1 MLNKSIAFGL
11 LAAGLMIAPTAAFA
25 GQSQSVDQYT
35 EQNGAAVNG
44 SSTVQTSTTNS
55 RQVQNQRNGR
65 GNYRD
70 YGRDRNV
77 RQNQR
82 NSRPGYGRY
91 GQRYGSSGKVNQRQD
106 ARQGTVQNGAATD
119 GSNTDQV
126 GRTNNNQSQNS
137 RGR

>member
-25 GQSQSVDQYT
+25 GGQSQSVDQYT

-55 RQVQNQRNGR
+55 RQVQNQ
-65 GNYRD
+65 
-70 YGRDRNV
+70 
-77 RQNQR
+77 
-82 NSRPGYGRY
+82 NSSKPRYGRY
-91 GQRYGSSGKVNQRQD
+91 GNRYGSTGKINQRQD

-119 GSNTDQV
+119 GSNTDQL
-126 GRTNNNQSQNS
+126 
-137 RGR
+137 

>member
-55 RQVQNQRNGR
+55 RQVQNQRN
-65 GNYRD
+65 
-70 YGRDRNV
+70 
-77 RQNQR
+77 
-82 NSRPGYGRY
+82 SRPGYG
-91 GQRYGSSGKVNQRQD
+91 
-106 ARQGTVQNGAATD
+106 
-119 GSNTDQV
+119 
-126 GRTNNNQSQNS
+126 
-137 RGR
+137 

>member
-44 SSTVQTSTTNS
+44 SSTVQTSRTNS
-55 RQVQNQRNGR
+55 RQVQNQNSSRP
-65 GNYRD
+65 NYR
-70 YGRDRNV
+70 Y
-77 RQNQR
+77 
-82 NSRPGYGRY
+82 GYGR
-91 GQRYGSSGKVNQRQD
+91 SGKVNQRQD

-119 GSNTDQV
+119 GSYTDQDSK
-126 GRTNNNQSQNS
+126 TNNNQSQNARS
-137 RGR
+137 RR

>member
-25 GQSQSVDQYT
+25 QQSQSVDQYT
-35 EQNGAAVNG
+35 EQNGAATNG

-55 RQVQNQRNGR
+55 RQV
-65 GNYRD
+65 
-70 YGRDRNV
+70 
-77 RQNQR
+77 QNQR

-126 GRTNNNQSQNS
+126 GRTNNNQSQNA
-137 RGR
+137 GRR

>member
-25 GQSQSVDQYT
+25 QQSQSVDQYT
-35 EQNGAAVNG
+35 EQNGAATNG

-65 GNYRD
+65 PGYYRD

-77 RQNQR
+77 RQ
-82 NSRPGYGRY
+82 G
-91 GQRYGSSGKVNQRQD
+91 QD
-106 ARQGTVQNGAATD
+106 ARQTTVQNGAAVD
-119 GSNTDQV
+119 GSSTDQYSE
-126 GRTNNNQSQNS
+126 TNNNQSQNAS
-137 RGR
+137 GRDRTYRRYR

>member
-55 RQVQNQRNGR
+55 RQVQNARSPRTSVN
-65 GNYRD
+65 
-70 YGRDRNV
+70 
-77 RQNQR
+77 
-82 NSRPGYGRY
+82 RY
-91 GQRYGSSGKVNQRQD
+91 GH
-106 ARQGTVQNGAATD
+106 
-119 GSNTDQV
+119 
-126 GRTNNNQSQNS
+126 
-137 RGR
+137 

>member
-55 RQVQNQRNGR
+55 RQVQNQRTSN
-65 GNYRD
+65 
-70 YGRDRNV
+70 
-77 RQNQR
+77 
-82 NSRPGYGRY
+82 PGYGR
-91 GQRYGSSGKVNQRQD
+91 RYGNGYNRSDKVNQRQD

-119 GSNTDQV
+119 GSNTDQL
-126 GRTNNNQSQNS
+126 GRTNNNQSQNA
-137 RGR
+137 GRR

>member
-25 GQSQSVDQYT
+25 QQSQSVDQYT
-35 EQNGAAVNG
+35 EQNGAATNG

-77 RQNQR
+77 RQ
-82 NSRPGYGRY
+82 G
-91 GQRYGSSGKVNQRQD
+91 QD
-106 ARQGTVQNGAATD
+106 ARQTTVQNGAAVD
-119 GSNTDQV
+119 GSSTDQYSE
-126 GRTNNNQSQNS
+126 TNNNQSQNAS
-137 RGR
+137 GRDRSYRRYR

>member
-25 GQSQSVDQYT
+25 GQTQKVDQYT

-55 RQVQNQRNGR
+55 RQVQNQ
-65 GNYRD
+65 
-70 YGRDRNV
+70 
-77 RQNQR
+77 
-82 NSRPGYGRY
+82 NSSKPRYGRY
-91 GQRYGSSGKVNQRQD
+91 GNRYGSTGKINQGQN

-119 GSNTDQV
+119 GSYTDQDSK
-126 GRTNNNQSQNS
+126 TNNNQSQNAR